1 MAYELIET
9 IEVGAGGAASIE
21 FTSIP
26 QDGVDLV
33 LVLSTRMDRATDWYS
48 LYARFNDDSTTAYS
62 RKALSGDGSSVSSLG
77 NDVTGKA
84 YLGNIPANNATANSF
99 NNVSFYIS
107 NYTSSNTKA
116 YSIDAV
122 SEANATEAY
131 QNVIAGSY
139 PNSTGV
145 TKVAI
150 LGDPTIAQYSTASL
164 YKIY

>member
-48 LYARFNDDSTTAYS
+48 LYARINDDSTTAYS
-62 RKALSGDGSSVSSLG
+62 RKALSGDGSVVSSLV

-84 YLGNIPANNATANSF
+84 YL
-99 NNVSFYIS
+99 
-107 NYTSSNTKA
+107 
-116 YSIDAV
+116 
-122 SEANATEAY
+122 
-131 QNVIAGSY
+131 
-139 PNSTGV
+139 
-145 TKVAI
+145 
-150 LGDPTIAQYSTASL
+150 
-164 YKIY
+164 